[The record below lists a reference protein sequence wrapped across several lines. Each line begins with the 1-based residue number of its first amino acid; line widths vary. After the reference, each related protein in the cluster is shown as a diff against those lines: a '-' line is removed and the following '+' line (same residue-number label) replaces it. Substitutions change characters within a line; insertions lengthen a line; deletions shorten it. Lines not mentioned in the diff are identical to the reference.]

1 VRHWLSA
8 LLAVTALGGVSRLAA
23 ADLRAGAAAVD
34 VTPER
39 FPVSVNCGFVE
50 QTGKVARDKLHARA
64 LVLDDGPTR
73 LAIVVVDNC
82 MMPREFLDRTKE
94 LVRDETK
101 ITTDRQLIS
110 ATHTH
115 TAPAVMGCLGSDP
128 DPVYAEFLQRQI
140 VRAVRMAVENLAPAK
155 AGWAIAGTE
164 GLTHCR
170 QWVLR
175 ADKVRPD
182 PFGGKTVRS
191 NMHPGY
197 QHPDFVGPSGPTDPF
212 LSVLSFQTIDGKP
225 IAALANFSMHYFGSA
240 PVSAD
245 YFGQFCAKLES
256 RVGKPG
262 FVAIMSQGTSG
273 DLHWMDYGKPKT
285 DTTIEAYSDAV
296 TAVAHKAW
304 EGINHRSD
312 VSLAMAETTLTLGRR
327 VPDPDRLSWARKRL
341 AELGD
346 KKPTTQPDIYA
357 REAVFLHD
365 QPKRELK
372 LQAVRIGEVGIAAI
386 PNEVFA
392 LTGLKIKA
400 RSPLAATFAVE
411 LANGAEGYIPPPEQ
425 HPLGGYTTWPARTAG
440 LEVQAEP
447 KILDVVLK
455 LLEQVSGK
463 KRQRD
468 PDPGADAY
476 AKAVLAD
483 GPLGYWRL
491 GELAGNKAYDLAGGS
506 HGAYESGVVFGLD
519 GPVPRL
525 FTGRAAANRAAHFAG
540 GRMTARIPALGGRYS
555 VELWFWS
562 GVPSDAKND
571 RGVVVALGVPGKD
584 GKSGRTTDEVSP
596 GGRREIGPRFRE
608 WHHVLYVRERDRQT
622 LYLDGEEVS
631 GARKPD
637 AAAVRPTHL
646 FVGGS
651 ADGTRL
657 FEGRVAEVAV
667 YDRALTADEAKAR
680 LKVADGKTKP

>member
-1 VRHWLSA
+1 VRHLLSA
-8 LLAVTALGGVSRLAA
+8 LSAVLALGFASRLTA
-23 ADLRAGAAAVD
+23 ADFRAGAASVD

-50 QTGKVARDKLHARA
+50 QTGKAARDTLHARA
-64 LVLDDGPTR
+64 LVLDDGKTR
-73 LAIVVVDNC
+73 LAVVVVDSC
-82 MMPREFLDRTKE
+82 MMPREFLDKTKE

-101 ITTDRQLIS
+101 IPTDRQLIS

-128 DPVYAEFLQRQI
+128 DPAYAEFLQRQI
-140 VRAVRMAVENLAPAK
+140 ARAVRLATENLAPAK
-155 AGWAIAGTE
+155 MGWTAVRTE
-164 GLTHCR
+164 GLTNCR
-170 QWVLR
+170 QWILR
-175 ADKVRPD
+175 ADKTRAD
-182 PFGGKTVRS
+182 PFGAKTVRS

-212 LSVLSFQTIDGKP
+212 LSVLAFRTADGRP

-245 YFGQFCAKLES
+245 YFGKFCAKLES

-262 FVAIMSQGTSG
+262 FVAVMSQGTSG

-285 DTTIEAYSDAV
+285 DATIETYSDAV
-296 TAVAHKAW
+296 TDVAFKAW
-304 EGINHRSD
+304 EGIAYRSD
-312 VSLAMAETTLTLGRR
+312 VSLAMAETTLTLDRR
-327 VPDPDRLSWARKRL
+327 VPGPDRLEWARKRV
-341 AELGD
+341 AALGD

-357 REAVFLHD
+357 REAVFLHE

-372 LQAVRIGEVGIAAI
+372 LQAVRVGDVGIAAI
-386 PNEVFA
+386 PDEVFG

-400 RSPLAATFAVE
+400 RSPLAATFTIE

-447 KILDVVLK
+447 KILESVIK
-455 LLEQVSGK
+455 LLEQVSGQ
-463 KRQRD
+463 KRRQD
-468 PDPGADAY
+468 PDPAADPY

-483 GPLGYWRL
+483 RPRGYWRL
-491 GELAGNKAYDLAGGS
+491 GELDGSRAYDLAGGNP
-506 HGAYESGVVFGLD
+506 GAYESGVVLGLG
-519 GPVPRL
+519 GPVARP
-525 FTGRAAANRAAHFAG
+525 FAGRAAVNRAAHFAG
-540 GRMTARIPALGGRYS
+540 GRMTARIPALGDRYS
-555 VELWFWS
+555 VELWFWN
-562 GVPSDAKND
+562 GAPAEGKIVA
-571 RGVVVALGVPGKD
+571 ALGVAGKNA
-584 GKSGRTTDEVSP
+584 RTADEV
-596 GGRREIGPRFRE
+596 GLKAVAPRT
-608 WHHVLYVRERDRQT
+608 WNHVLYVRDRDRRL
-622 LYLDGEEVS
+622 LYLNGEETS
-631 GARKPD
+631 STRK
-637 AAAVRPTHL
+637 AEAVRPTHL

-667 YDRALTADEAKAR
+667 YDRALGADEAKAR
-680 LKVADGKTKP
+680 VKAADGKTKP